1 MKNPIKSIIH
11 TYDKLSNWGKILI
24 FVVLLL
30 CLVVLFQSLPNSSSA
45 KKEGFEKND
54 HFINKNSEDLYDNF
68 YVDIYDDLVY
78 NTLKDDYEIGSI
90 VNKTTPTSES
100 IMLDVGCGTGHHVG
114 KLTEQGLNVTG
125 IDKSESMIQKA
136 KTNYP
141 NSNFIQGNIMDL
153 QQFKNN
159 SFTHILCLYFTIYY
173 FQNKQAFFNNCMEW
187 LMPGGYLVIHLVNRD
202 HFDPILPVANPLY
215 IVSPQK
221 YAKERITSSKVTFDD
236 FIYNANFELDKTNN
250 IGKFREKFKFKNNGK
265 VRTQEHI
272 FYMESQNHI
281 LSRAQNAGFII
292 GGKIDLVKCAYENQ
306 YLYILVK
313 PE

>member
-54 HFINKNSEDLYDNF
+54 HFKNKNSEDLYDNF

-265 VRTQEHI
+265 VRTKEHI